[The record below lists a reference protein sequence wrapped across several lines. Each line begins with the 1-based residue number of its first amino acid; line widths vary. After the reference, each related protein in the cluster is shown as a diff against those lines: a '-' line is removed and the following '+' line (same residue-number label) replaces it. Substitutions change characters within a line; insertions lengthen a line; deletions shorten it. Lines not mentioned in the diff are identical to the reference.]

1 MQCAF
6 HRSGTLCGQCSGN
19 LSQVL
24 GTFNCQECSNIWL
37 LLIIPLTLACGILLI
52 VFTISLNLTV
62 AVGTINGLILYANI
76 VRANNAIFFSRQ
88 AYMVT
93 NVCAVFIAW
102 VNLDLGIQTCF
113 YNGLDAYA
121 KTIFQL
127 AFPIYIFTL
136 VGIVIVSSH
145 YSTRAAKLSGTNAVQ
160 VLATLFLLSYSK
172 LIRLV
177 ITVLSP
183 SSLTI
188 QDFQNDTSTTKLVW
202 LYDGNI
208 DYLIGKHVILFLI
221 GIFILLL
228 MSLPFTVI
236 LLFIQCLQKK
246 SHYKWFSWVWKM
258 KPLFDA
264 YTGPYKNKHRY
275 WTGLLLLL
283 RVVLFAVYSMNT
295 AGDPAINLLATT
307 IAMLLILAH
316 LVYVGNPYKSKVLGG
331 LEFSFFFNLITLSIS
346 SLFALYIAQG
356 QEIVTDISV
365 LLCLLTFCGI
375 VIAHAYKSIL
385 SLRVIRR
392 WMENRE
398 SRSNQ
403 EGDEETTTMSKRQ
416 EHAQVTSQTVSLK
429 DLEEPLLENTEE
441 SKI

>member
-1 MQCAF
+1 
-6 HRSGTLCGQCSGN
+6 
-19 LSQVL
+19 
-24 GTFNCQECSNIWL
+24 
-37 LLIIPLTLACGILLI
+37 
-52 VFTISLNLTV
+52 
-62 AVGTINGLILYANI
+62 
-76 VRANNAIFFSRQ
+76 
-88 AYMVT
+88 
-93 NVCAVFIAW
+93 
-102 VNLDLGIQTCF
+102 
-113 YNGLDAYA
+113 
-121 KTIFQL
+121 
-127 AFPIYIFTL
+127 
-136 VGIVIVSSH
+136 
-145 YSTRAAKLSGTNAVQ
+145 
-160 VLATLFLLSYSK
+160 
-172 LIRLV
+172 
-177 ITVLSP
+177 
-183 SSLTI
+183 
-188 QDFQNDTSTTKLVW
+188 
-202 LYDGNI
+202 
-208 DYLIGKHVILFLI
+208 
-221 GIFILLL
+221 
-228 MSLPFTVI
+228 
-236 LLFIQCLQKK
+236 
-246 SHYKWFSWVWKM
+246 M

-416 EHAQVTSQTVSLK
+416 EYAQVTSQTVSLK